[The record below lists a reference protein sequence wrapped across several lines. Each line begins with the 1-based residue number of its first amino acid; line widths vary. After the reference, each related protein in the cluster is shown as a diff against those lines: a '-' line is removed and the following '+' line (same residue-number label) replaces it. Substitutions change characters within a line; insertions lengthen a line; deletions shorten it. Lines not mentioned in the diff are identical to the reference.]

1 MTNNLEITE
10 IEKTA
15 ADDGRRFLQSTFWA
29 EFKGAHGWQPHFFEV
44 KGSEGESFKLS
55 VLVRTFKKALFHFS
69 IAYIPLADVVRFV
82 GEKADSSLMES
93 LAKSLK
99 PKLPHD
105 TMCVRFDPAGDFFSI
120 EEKNKRVEELLLSS
134 AMLKKTSVDIQPP
147 DTVLLDITK
156 SEDDLLS
163 SMKNK
168 WRYNIRLAERK
179 GVVVKAVSAKD
190 ADFDKELDAFYSLYQ
205 TTASRDGIGV
215 HPKAYYRDLLE
226 RGSAG
231 DIRVTLY
238 IASHEDEPL
247 AAIVVLFC
255 KAEAVYLYGCSGNHK
270 RNLMPA
276 YLLQW
281 TAIRDA
287 KAFGSPCYDFYGC
300 PPDDD
305 ENHPMH
311 GLFLFKTGFGGVLI
325 HRLGSFD
332 AVLNGAVYGA
342 YRFAENARA
351 FYHKKL
357 MKKIRGR

>member
-29 EFKGAHGWQPHFFEV
+29 EFKGAHGWTPRYFLLKADGKE
-44 KGSEGESFKLS
+44 EKLT
-55 VLVRTFKKALFHFS
+55 VLVRTFKKACFHFS
-69 IAYIPLADVVRFV
+69 IAYIPMAD
-82 GEKADSSLMES
+82 AMDMES
-93 LAKSLK
+93 VAAALRK
-99 PKLPHD
+99 KLPKD

-120 EEKNKRVEELLLSS
+120 EEKNARVAELLSLGK
-134 AMLKKTSVDIQPP
+134 LKKTSVDIQPP

-156 SEDDLLS
+156 SEDELLAA
-163 SMKNK
+163 MKNK

-179 GVVVKAVSAKD
+179 GVAVRAVSAKD
-190 ADFDKELDAFYSLYQ
+190 ADFDAQLDAFYSLYQ

-311 GLFLFKTGFGGVLI
+311 GLFLFKTGFGGALV
-325 HRLGSFD
+325 HRVGSFD

-342 YRFAENARA
+342 YRAAENARA
-351 FYHKKL
+351 FYHKKFL
-357 MKKIRGR
+357 KKIRGR